1 MCTVGFGLIAVCSFY
16 GIWEVEEV
24 YYQNRQGFNDTLI
37 EEFRG
42 KNSWDCV
49 VCKIKINDYCSY
61 LYHVNQ
67 NSMHVILKLYQNLM
81 YYCYLGNWPWIC
93 LHCFHTSIRIV
104 IFSCRQQQGK
114 WTKKMVHPVV
124 IKNSSR
130 CSIIC
135 CLFCL
140 CKSF

>member
-61 LYHVNQ
+61 LYACNTKTVPKLDVLLLFRELAMDLLALLSYF
-67 NSMHVILKLYQNLM
+67 NSYRYIFMPTTARKMNKENGTPSCHQEFFTMQYYLLPFLLM
-81 YYCYLGNWPWIC
+81 
-93 LHCFHTSIRIV
+93 
-104 IFSCRQQQGK
+104 
-114 WTKKMVHPVV
+114 
-124 IKNSSR
+124 
-130 CSIIC
+130 
-135 CLFCL
+135 
-140 CKSF
+140 